1 MDDDTA
7 ARLSLSDRSRARPND
22 FAAMRARLH
31 VHRGDPRHSSVGRQ
45 WACLRLFRHLA
56 IDHQHGD
63 DDHHVPHGVPD
74 PEHSKPRHHG
84 DSAQAGRTYPRERER
99 PSGNDIRAPGRA
111 QTSHRPTPHF
121 ATEPPLTSW
130 PAGER
135 LAKRAERLQETNG
148 QPRHRGNDHE
158 RHDQGKNIRPD
169 SPQRVVWG
177 DFFPIAQAP

>member
-84 DSAQAGRTYPRERER
+84 DSAQAGELIRANENAQNRMMKLEDLTEESLAAGPLDAIREPLEAAQEGLAEV
-99 PSGNDIRAPGRA
+99 SGNIEEAKSRLSVAMNELDRLGAGIPCSAWLRGTPDLIGGDRIRL
-111 QTSHRPTPHF
+111 
-121 ATEPPLTSW
+121 PPL
-130 PAGER
+130 
-135 LAKRAERLQETNG
+135 
-148 QPRHRGNDHE
+148 
-158 RHDQGKNIRPD
+158 
-169 SPQRVVWG
+169 
-177 DFFPIAQAP
+177 